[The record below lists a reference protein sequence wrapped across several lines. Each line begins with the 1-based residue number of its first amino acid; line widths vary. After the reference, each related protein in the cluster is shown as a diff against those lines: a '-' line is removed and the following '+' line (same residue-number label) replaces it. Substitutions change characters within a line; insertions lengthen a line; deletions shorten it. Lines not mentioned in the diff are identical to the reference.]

1 MTELIIPI
9 AASGDD
15 GFANPTSGTSFYSGE
30 EYLIF
35 QRDSESNATSAVF
48 LRFANVTIPQ
58 GSVITSAH
66 LDYAYYG
73 RSGSNYCDLAAC
85 QADDYVAPTTAAEF
99 RAQDW
104 TGGGY
109 SLRYW
114 YTDSWPPGF
123 SSGTV
128 YQSPDFASV
137 IQEIVDRDGWESGNA
152 IGLRLFPQYQ
162 ANMYFRLS
170 SFDHPTHTAPQ
181 LHIIYESAGVTPNPL
196 KLYLHDNGEGW
207 QPAASWYVPATKRGS
222 WDASSSTITCPM
234 GLEPTGYAPDSAS
247 VDTSTGAD
255 QDTLAFRASYI
266 LRDDTYFS
274 GAVSGVLGIQQA
286 GDYDAHLHIH
296 AFVTQGKS
304 DSLRGTLIDN
314 HIDTDEASTDPATCG
329 EGFSDT
335 LTDCAAFAG
344 DVLVIEVGC
353 RTQSAGTV
361 NHFYNGGYEGDL
373 ANDGNAGNGDQKAGW
388 IQFAVAAPA
397 APSDPTLTS
406 PVGAESWREGSTQ
419 DLTYTKADPEQS
431 QGYAVAY
438 ELEFSALGT
447 FADAVDIVSGETD
460 GSYSWTLP
468 DTLVAADT
476 DTCKVRIRAYVA
488 GSPAV
493 VSSWDTSDA
502 FTIGNST
509 APTVTLIDPEDD
521 ELFQGELD
529 LKPTFTFGTAD
540 TESDPVHVEF
550 VVSYA
555 ADYSDPI
562 IDTDSATDYADWE
575 ESASPF
581 TTWTTMGS
589 GGATAGNRIRY
600 KPSAQLRYDY
610 CYGKVRLKDAYST
623 AVFTEFEFTIVVD
636 PDLHLSVTIGG
647 VPYNVGAC
655 HIVENTGGEPS
666 PITLQID
673 LDQYADEPLTDTAT
687 VSIASGLGNHNRVWN
702 GTLEPWS
709 MEGVVVNCTVVQDDF
724 YLSHLD
730 VPDDYVSADLGAQ
743 FAAIIGD
750 CGEGKLTASHV
761 DTTTGVSAA
770 ISGKYRYIREV
781 LQQILAACPAYL
793 GWVDAGAD
801 VWLID
806 QADLP
811 AATICL
817 YEEDPTGAAVTIPG
831 GLTGV
836 RILPGASVQI
846 GTLDRANRVRCIVR
860 NSSPLVVAT
869 ATNTTVAPTFA
880 TSPRTHVMYLE
891 SGDATFAAAVAA
903 AQLAFLQETRY
914 VLNGIPVRL
923 EDGLGIRLGTAVH
936 IIIPRCGIDTT
947 AGDPYPVRH
956 VEHDFG
962 SAESVI
968 DVGEYAAPRDDPE
981 FLFAVA
987 ASLDQL
993 RKETAIT

>member
-1 MTELIIPI
+1 MGSVSVHI
-9 AASGDD
+9 AAGADDAWTGGDEARYYPANND
-15 GFANPTSGTSFYSGE
+15 LWVGFY
-30 EYLIF
+30 
-35 QRDSESNATSAVF
+35 DAVSTTITA
-48 LRFANVTIPQ
+48 LRFADVHIHRGATI
-58 GSVITSAH
+58 SAAH
-66 LDYAYYG
+66 IHCVPTDSADLHYCQIYGYDYGDYA
-73 RSGSNYCDLAAC
+73 
-85 QADDYVAPTTAAEF
+85 APTSYSDVNTGTATTANEQWIIP
-99 RAQDW
+99 ATTAGVAVQSSDI
-104 TGGGY
+104 
-109 SLRYW
+109 
-114 YTDSWPPGF
+114 TD
-123 SSGTV
+123 
-128 YQSPDFASV
+128 V
-137 IQEIVDRDGWESGNA
+137 IQEIIDRGDWLYGNA
-152 IGLRLFPQYQ
+152 LGLKIIGGGP
-162 ANMYFRLS
+162 S
-170 SFDHPTHTAPQ
+170 
-181 LHIIYESAGVTPNPL
+181 
-196 KLYLHDNGEGW
+196 GER
-207 QPAASWYVPATKRGS
+207 AK
-222 WDASSSTITCPM
+222 
-234 GLEPTGYAPDSAS
+234 
-247 VDTSTGAD
+247 
-255 QDTLAFRASYI
+255 FASYENTTYDEII
-266 LRDDTYFS
+266 LDIEF
-274 GAVSGVLGIQQA
+274 
-286 GDYDAHLHIH
+286 
-296 AFVTQGKS
+296 
-304 DSLRGTLIDN
+304 
-314 HIDTDEASTDPATCG
+314 TDP
-329 EGFSDT
+329 DPP
-335 LTDCAAFAG
+335 
-344 DVLVIEVGC
+344 
-353 RTQSAGTV
+353 
-361 NHFYNGGYEGDL
+361 
-373 ANDGNAGNGDQKAGW
+373 NA
-388 IQFAVAAPA
+388 
-397 APSDPTLTS
+397 PTLTS
-406 PVGAESWREGSTQ
+406 PNGSETWREGEIKSV
-419 DLTYTKADPEQS
+419 TYTVADPEHPD
-431 QGYAVAY
+431 GLPCTY
-438 ELEFSALGT
+438 EFQFSAAGDFT
-447 FADAVDIVSGETD
+447 DAVDCADNIDS
-460 GSYSWTLP
+460 SPYSWTLP
-468 DTLVAADT
+468 QTLVAANT
-476 DTCKVRIRAYVA
+476 ATCKVRIRARVTDDLA
-488 GSPAV
+488 SD
-493 VSSWDTSDA
+493 WDLSDGA
-502 FTIGNST
+502 FTVLQST
-509 APTVTLIDPEDD
+509 PPTVTLIDPEDD
-521 ELFQGELD
+521 EQFQGELD
-529 LKPTFTFGTAD
+529 LKPTFVFGTAD
-540 TESDPVHVEF
+540 TESDPVHVELI
-550 VVSYA
+550 VSYS
-555 ADYSDPI
+555 ADYSSPV

-575 ESASPF
+575 EAEDPF
-581 TTWTTMGS
+581 TTWETMTS

-600 KPSAQLRYDY
+600 KPSTPLRYDY

-702 GTLEPWS
+702 GTLEPWM
-709 MEGVVVNCTVVQDDF
+709 MEGVVINGTVVQDDF

-730 VPDDYVSADLGAQ
+730 VPGDYESADLGAQ

-781 LQQILAACPAYL
+781 LQQILSACPAYL

-817 YEEDPTGAAVTIPG
+817 YEEDPTGAAVTIPE

-903 AQLAFLQETRY
+903 AQLAFLRETRY